1 MPTGTPFSKNQCG
14 ANRLRRIHGSTGA
27 LNWRDSLSLLLI
39 LGTLFATVLPAAGKD
54 FETITFHA
62 RYLGGKEVPL
72 SVILPAGYDA
82 SAKRYPVLYLLHG
95 YTAHFSDWV
104 THTHITQ
111 YARRYQEII
120 VMPEAGTSW
129 YVNNYANPLL
139 KWQDYFIYDVIPYVD
154 QHYRT
159 LANRRGRALAG
170 TSMGGY
176 GALLLGLKYHAM
188 FAAAASLSGVVTTPD
203 RSFVQYVTSKLDEQV
218 IESDFGPFGSPA
230 RDENDLFKLV
240 RQAPPAEMPQLYLS
254 IGTSDKYLGTNREF
268 LKLLDSLGVRYRYL
282 ELPGGH
288 DWRLW
293 DPELEKVL
301 AFQAPAIGAAAA
313 EGTGQ

>member
-1 MPTGTPFSKNQCG
+1 MNSTRVPPEARPCDGLMTTLPPSPKHQCWV
-14 ANRLRRIHGSTGA
+14 N
-27 LNWRDSLSLLLI
+27 SLSLLLI
-39 LGTLFATVLPAAGKD
+39 LGTLFATAPSAAGKD
-54 FETITFHA
+54 LETLTFRAPHLA
-62 RYLGGKEVPL
+62 GREVPL
-72 SVILPAGYDA
+72 SVILPAGYEA
-82 SAKRYPVLYLLHG
+82 SEKRYPVLYLLHG
-95 YTAHFSDWV
+95 YTAHYSDWV
-104 THTHITQ
+104 ANTHIRQ

-129 YVNNYANPLL
+129 YVNNYANPQL

-159 LANRRGRALAG
+159 RADRRGRALAG

-176 GALLLGLKYHAM
+176 GALLLGVKYHEM

-240 RQAPPAEMPQLYLS
+240 RQVPPSAMPELYLS

-268 LKLLDSLGVRYRYL
+268 VKTLDRLGIAYRYR
-282 ELPGGH
+282 ELPGAH

-293 DPELEKVL
+293 DRELETVL
-301 AFQAPAIGAAAA
+301 AFQADAIWPSA
-313 EGTGQ
+313 EGNP

>member
-1 MPTGTPFSKNQCG
+1 
-14 ANRLRRIHGSTGA
+14 
-27 LNWRDSLSLLLI
+27 LSLLLI
-39 LGTLFATVLPAAGKD
+39 FGTLFATALFATGND
-54 FETITFHA
+54 YETITFHA
-62 RYLGGKEVPL
+62 RHLGGKEVPI

-82 SAKRYPVLYLLHG
+82 SEQRYPVLYLLHG
-95 YTAHFSDWV
+95 YTAHCSDWV
-104 THTHITQ
+104 THTHIRQ

-129 YVNNYANPLL
+129 YVNNYANPQL
-139 KWQDYFIYDVIPYVD
+139 KWQDYFIDDVIPYVGR
-154 QHYRT
+154 HYRT
-159 LANRRGRALAG
+159 RANRRGRALAG

-218 IESDFGPFGSPA
+218 IESDFGPVGSQA
-230 RDENDLFKLV
+230 RNENDLFKLA
-240 RQAPPAEMPQLYLS
+240 RQVPPAEMPQLYLS

-268 LKLLDSLGVRYRYL
+268 VKTLDGLGIAYRYR

-293 DPELEKVL
+293 DPELERVL
-301 AFQAPAIGAAAA
+301 AFQAAVIRAA
-313 EGTGQ
+313 ESGEDRP